1 MISEIAGAVGAT
13 KSITDL
19 LSKATQIA
27 GKKKDKELLSVI
39 TEIQSQFIDLREEV
53 ESIKKKLDISDRI
66 IRHSD
71 GLYVTLKDD
80 PDNIR
85 YCSTC
90 WGKDGNLVQ
99 IGNRLCH
106 VCHTQLLG
114 YEDNIEDIKRERN
127 SGFSI
132 L

>member
-1 MISEIAGAVGAT
+1 MISEIAGAVSAT

-19 LSKATQIA
+19 LSKATMIA

-53 ESIKKKLDISDRI
+53 ESIKKRLDVSDRI

-71 GLYVTLKDD
+71 GLYVTMQGD
-80 PDNIR
+80 PESIR

-90 WGKDGNLVQ
+90 WGKDGKLVQ
-99 IGNRLCH
+99 IGNMQCH
-106 VCHTQLLG
+106 VCHTRLLG
-114 YEDNIEDIKRERN
+114 YENDLDNIKRKHN
-127 SGFSI
+127 SGTTI

>member
-1 MISEIAGAVGAT
+1 MISEIATAVDAT
-13 KSITDL
+13 KNITEL
-19 LSKATQIA
+19 LGKATKIA
-27 GKKKDKELLSVI
+27 RNAKDKELLSVI
-39 TEIQSQFIDLREEV
+39 TEVQSKFIDLREEV
-53 ESIKKKLDISDRI
+53 ESIKKRLDVSDRI

-90 WGKDGNLVQ
+90 WGKDGKLIQ
-99 IGNRLCH
+99 IGNRQCH
-106 VCHTQLLG
+106 VCHTWLLE
-114 YEDNIEDIKRERN
+114 YKDNLEDIKREHN